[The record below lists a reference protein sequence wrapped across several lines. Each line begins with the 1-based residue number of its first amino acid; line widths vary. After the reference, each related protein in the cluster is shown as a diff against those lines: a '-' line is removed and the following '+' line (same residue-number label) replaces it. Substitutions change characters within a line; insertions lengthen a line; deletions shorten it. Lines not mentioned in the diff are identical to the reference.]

1 MKSAYKVA
9 LSSSLG
15 LVAGSSNGHD
25 KRSFWKSLWNLNI
38 PNKIKYFAWWASKN
52 ILPTKVNLCHR
63 KVLTDPTCEACGI
76 EAESSG
82 HLF

>member
-1 MKSAYKVA
+1 MGMIKGAFGN
-9 LSSSLG
+9 L
-15 LVAGSSNGHD
+15 
-25 KRSFWKSLWNLNI
+25 LWSLNI
-38 PNKIKYFAWWASKN
+38 PNKIKSFAWWASKN

-82 HLF
+82 HPF